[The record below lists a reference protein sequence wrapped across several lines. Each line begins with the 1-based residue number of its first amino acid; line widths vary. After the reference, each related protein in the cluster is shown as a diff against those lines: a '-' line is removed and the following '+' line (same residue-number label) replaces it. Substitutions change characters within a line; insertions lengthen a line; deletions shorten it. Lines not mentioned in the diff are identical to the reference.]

1 MRAVYSNF
9 IEYQGISI
17 IKKETAALE
26 KITKKYFPPVDT
38 LRDNLHVCLEYFS
51 TKKQMDVLL
60 KKEEK
65 VFPQKVMGKQIE
77 IPLIAIGGYYKKGK
91 LLNVAFLIDDS
102 FYDTTTLA
110 NGKKLR
116 HYDAKFS
123 GRCFGGKPLAEDE
136 FIQIYEFDEPIMVTG
151 ELCAFGSKQVG
162 EKERKGYKI
171 FNVKNSSTRLISNKS
186 LIADTQAIIDADFS
200 GLNQ

>member
-77 IPLIAIGGYYKKGK
+77 IPLIAIGGYYKKG
-91 LLNVAFLIDDS
+91 NS
-102 FYDTTTLA
+102 
-110 NGKKLR
+110 
-116 HYDAKFS
+116 HYPHA
-123 GRCFGGKPLAEDE
+123 
-136 FIQIYEFDEPIMVTG
+136 V
-151 ELCAFGSKQVG
+151 
-162 EKERKGYKI
+162 
-171 FNVKNSSTRLISNKS
+171 
-186 LIADTQAIIDADFS
+186 
-200 GLNQ
+200 